1 MGLFREGTFSFK
13 RQWEA
18 RFDKA
23 GGRMGIS
30 GGGASVCQKEA
41 YLNETETGG

>member
-1 MGLFREGTFSFK
+1 MGLFREGSFSFK

-23 GGRMGIS
+23 GSRMGIS